1 MLNVLPEEER
11 SHGTISNKMYFTYVN
26 EGGNI
31 VLTFLLV
38 VVYLASEVRLN
49 RDNSQVCNSVHRVVL
64 SQQTGGYQ
72 SGNKISYI
80 V

>member
-11 SHGTISNKMYFTYVN
+11 SHGTISNKLYFTYVN

-38 VVYLASEVRLN
+38 AIYLATEVR
-49 RDNSQVCNSVHRVVL
+49 D
-64 SQQTGGYQ
+64 
-72 SGNKISYI
+72 
-80 V
+80 